1 MQADDMNHNALYRM
15 IFPCRFYAAIFITT
29 QAAVNLLYSSVST
42 GTLKRLNT
50 GESMQTV
57 MIKYQPFGIGEWTTL
72 YVSTDVA
79 NALEKEYMSYGW
91 PVEVNSECTEL
102 ESDFA

>member
-1 MQADDMNHNALYRM
+1 
-15 IFPCRFYAAIFITT
+15 
-29 QAAVNLLYSSVST
+29 
-42 GTLKRLNT
+42 
-50 GESMQTV
+50 MQTV

-102 ESDFA
+102 ESDFAQVRRSNRSVEPFAVKGISPLLYSAYYSNGRNAEVPCGNSAHRKQTWSSVG

>member
-1 MQADDMNHNALYRM
+1 
-15 IFPCRFYAAIFITT
+15 
-29 QAAVNLLYSSVST
+29 
-42 GTLKRLNT
+42 
-50 GESMQTV
+50 MQTV